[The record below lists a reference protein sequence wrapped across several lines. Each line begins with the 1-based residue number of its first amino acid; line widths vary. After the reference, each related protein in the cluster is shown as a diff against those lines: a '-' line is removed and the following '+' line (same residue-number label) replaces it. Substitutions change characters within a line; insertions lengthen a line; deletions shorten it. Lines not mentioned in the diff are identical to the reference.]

1 MVAQANRS
9 ITPLAAAML
18 DLDHFKQVHD
28 RFGHAKG
35 DEVLAAV
42 GAALRSCLR
51 ASDFAGR
58 FGGEEL
64 LVLLPDTTAQAA
76 VALAERIRDT
86 IASIRVSGV
95 ERAITVSIGVA
106 DLIQHGGD
114 APGLLRQADRALYT
128 AKATGRNRVVVA
140 GDAEPAA
147 LTAESDEAVEVAADD
162 ERASTNGRSAR

>member
-1 MVAQANRS
+1 
-9 ITPLAAAML
+9 
-18 DLDHFKQVHD
+18 
-28 RFGHAKG
+28 
-35 DEVLAAV
+35 
-42 GAALRSCLR
+42 LR

-64 LVLLPDTTAQAA
+64 LVLLPDTAAKDA

-128 AKATGRNRVVVA
+128 AKATSRNRVVVA
-140 GDAEPAA
+140 GDDEPAA
-147 LTAESDEAVEVAADD
+147 VTDEADD
-162 ERASTNGRSAR
+162 ERASTNGHSAG